1 MVTVF
6 VHLSVD
12 GQEDFAKHRDVQ
24 DTLTL
29 LKNVATTA
37 SVTVNY
43 IYVTVKWD
51 GLDQLVIFQ
60 TAPENRI
67 VIIEEYA
74 ILSSILRSVSTA
86 LVPGWGLHAQT
97 PVFMEY
103 NHPQILEI
111 ACVKLVG

>member
-1 MVTVF
+1 MVTVI

-12 GQEDFAKHRDVQ
+12 GQEDFAKHQDVQ

-51 GLDQLVIFQ
+51 GLD
-60 TAPENRI
+60 
-67 VIIEEYA
+67 
-74 ILSSILRSVSTA
+74 
-86 LVPGWGLHAQT
+86 
-97 PVFMEY
+97 
-103 NHPQILEI
+103 
-111 ACVKLVG
+111 